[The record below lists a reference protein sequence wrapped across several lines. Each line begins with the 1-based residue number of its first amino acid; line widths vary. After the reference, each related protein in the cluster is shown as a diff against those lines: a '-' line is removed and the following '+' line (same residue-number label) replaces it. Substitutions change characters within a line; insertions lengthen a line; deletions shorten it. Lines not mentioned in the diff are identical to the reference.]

1 MDEPQRKRPRDEAFV
16 REEEE
21 AAAAE
26 AGAIGGHGSNED
38 AEDAQRPLRE
48 AGEGEAEGFEDA
60 EQELIEHASH
70 GDPAPYPPDMAG
82 KPEDARAADATYGE
96 ADQEESSELDED
108 AGE

>member
-1 MDEPQRKRPRDEAFV
+1 MDAPERRDSRDDALV

-26 AGAIGGHGSNED
+26 AAAIGGHGSNED
-38 AEDAQRPLRE
+38 AEDSQRPLRE

-82 KPEDARAADATYGE
+82 RPEDPRAADVEYGD
-96 ADQEESSELDED
+96 ADHEESSELDED
-108 AGE
+108 AEG

>member
-1 MDEPQRKRPRDEAFV
+1 MDAPKRRSPRDDAFV

-38 AEDAQRPLRE
+38 AEEAERPLRE
-48 AGEGEAEGFEDA
+48 AGEGEAEGFEEA

-70 GDPAPYPPDMAG
+70 GNPAPYPPDMAG
-82 KPEDARAADATYGE
+82 RPEDARAADATYGD
-96 ADQEESSELDED
+96 ADHEESSEIDED
-108 AGE
+108 AED